1 MINQTNYL
9 TLKRLWNPLWN
20 RLARERRLVIAAPYL
35 WLGIFSLIPLLLVV
49 KISLSEAVLAIP
61 PFHPLFQ
68 WPAEQVLQLR
78 LNLAAYGTLLT
89 DPFYA
94 SAFLGSLKIA
104 LTATLTCL
112 FIGYPMAY
120 AIAQASSKWRT
131 PLLLLVILPF
141 FTSFLVRVY
150 AWIGLLS
157 TEGVINTL
165 LISLGVI
172 REPLP
177 LLYNS
182 FAVTVGIVYCYLP
195 FMILPIY
202 SVLDKIDPAYLEAA
216 YDLGCRPW
224 RAFLR
229 ITVPLSFRAIIAG
242 SILVFV
248 PAVGEFVI
256 PELLGAPDTVM
267 IGRVLWSEFFN
278 NQNWPLACALALIT
292 LIVFVVPFMI
302 FQRFQFREIEE

>member
-1 MINQTNYL
+1 MTAQGSIFTFRN
-9 TLKRLWNPLWN
+9 RFWN
-20 RLARERRLVIAAPYL
+20 RLARERRLVIAVPYL
-35 WLGIFSLIPLLLVV
+35 WLGFFSLIPFLLIV
-49 KISLSEAVLAIP
+49 KISLSQSVLAIP
-61 PFHPLFQ
+61 PFQPLFN
-68 WPAEQVLQLR
+68 WSAEQILQMR
-78 LNLAAYGTLLT
+78 LNLAAYSTLLT

-94 SAFLGSLKIA
+94 SAFFGSLKIA
-104 LTATLTCL
+104 LIATLSCL
-112 FIGYPMAY
+112 LIGYPMAY
-120 AIAQASSKWRT
+120 AIVQSAPHWR
-131 PLLLLVILPF
+131 PIFLLLIILPF

-165 LISLGVI
+165 LKMLGI
-172 REPLP
+172 IHEPLP

-182 FAVTVGIVYCYLP
+182 FAVTIGIVYCYLP

-224 RAFLR
+224 RAFWR

-256 PELLGAPDTVM
+256 PELLGAPDTIM

-278 NQNWPLACALALIT
+278 NQNWPLACSLAIVT
-292 LIVFVVPFMI
+292 LAIFVIPFMI
-302 FQRFQFREIEE
+302 FQRFQLRSEEE

>member
-1 MINQTNYL
+1 MTTQENFL
-9 TLKRLWNPLWN
+9 TFRNRFWN
-20 RLARERRLVIAAPYL
+20 RLTRERRLVIAAPYL
-35 WLGIFSLIPLLLVV
+35 WLGLFSLIPFLLVI
-49 KISLSEAVLAIP
+49 KISLSQSVMAIP

-68 WPAEQVLQLR
+68 WSAEQVLQLR
-78 LNLAAYGTLLT
+78 LNLAAYSTLLT

-94 SAFLGSLKIA
+94 SAFFGSLKIA
-104 LTATLTCL
+104 LVSTFSCL
-112 FIGYPMAY
+112 VIGYPMAY
-120 AIAQASSKWRT
+120 SIAQASPQWR
-131 PLLLLVILPF
+131 PILLLLIILPF

-157 TEGVINTL
+157 TEGVINTFL
-165 LISLGVI
+165 TSIGI
-172 REPLP
+172 IQEPLP

-182 FAVTVGIVYCYLP
+182 FAVTIGIVYCYLP

-202 SVLDKIDPAYLEAA
+202 SVLDKIDPSYLEAA

-224 RAFLR
+224 RAFWR

-256 PELLGAPDTVM
+256 PELLGAPETLM

-278 NQNWPLACALALIT
+278 NQNWPLACALALVT
-292 LIVFVVPFMI
+292 LIIFVIPFMI
-302 FQRFQFREIEE
+302 FQRFQLRVKEE

>member
-1 MINQTNYL
+1 MTAPQNIL
-9 TLKRLWNPLWN
+9 TPRKGFWSRLT
-20 RLARERRLVIAAPYL
+20 RERRLVIAGPYL
-35 WLGIFSLIPLLLVV
+35 WLGLFSLIPFLLVV
-49 KISLSEAVLAIP
+49 KISLSQSVMAIP

-68 WPAEQVLQLR
+68 WSAEQILQIR
-78 LNLAAYGTLLT
+78 LNFAAYTTLLT

-104 LTATLTCL
+104 LVSTFACL
-112 FIGYPMAY
+112 IIGYPMAY
-120 AIAQASSKWRT
+120 SIVQASPRWR
-131 PLLLLVILPF
+131 PLLLLLIILPF

-157 TEGVINTL
+157 TEGVINTFL
-165 LISLGVI
+165 LYVGII
-172 REPLP
+172 QEPLP

-182 FAVTVGIVYCYLP
+182 FAVTIGIVYCYLP

-224 RAFLR
+224 RSFWR
-229 ITVPLSFRAIIAG
+229 ITVPLSLRAIIAG

-256 PELLGAPDTVM
+256 PELLGAPETLM

-278 NQNWPLACALALIT
+278 NQNWPLACALALVT
-292 LIVFVVPFMI
+292 LVVFVIPFMI
-302 FQRFQFREIEE
+302 FQRFQLRNKEE

>member
-1 MINQTNYL
+1 MTTKKNL
-9 TLKRLWNPLWN
+9 STLKNRFWS
-20 RLARERRLVIAAPYL
+20 RLARERGLVITVPYL
-35 WLGIFSLIPLLLVV
+35 WLGLFSLIPFILVV
-49 KISLSEAVLAIP
+49 KISLSQPVLAIP

-78 LNLAAYGTLLT
+78 LNLATYSALFT

-94 SAFLGSLKIA
+94 SAFISSIKIA
-104 LTATLTCL
+104 LVATFSCL
-112 FIGYPMAY
+112 LIGYPIAY
-120 AIAQASSKWRT
+120 AIVQSSPQWRPT
-131 PLLLLVILPF
+131 LLLLIILPF

-157 TEGVINTL
+157 TEGVINTFL
-165 LISLGVI
+165 KWLGI
-172 REPLP
+172 IAEPLP

-182 FAVTVGIVYCYLP
+182 FAVTIGIVYCYLP
-195 FMILPIY
+195 FMILPLY
-202 SVLDKIDPAYLEAA
+202 SVLDKIDPAYQEAA

-224 RAFLR
+224 RAFWR

-256 PELLGAPDTVM
+256 PELLGAPETLM

-278 NQNWPLACALALIT
+278 NQNWPLACALALIM
-292 LIVFVVPFMI
+292 LVIFVVPFTI
-302 FQRFQFREIEE
+302 FQRFQLRAKEE

>member
-1 MINQTNYL
+1 MTTKKNL
-9 TLKRLWNPLWN
+9 STLKNRFWS
-20 RLARERRLVIAAPYL
+20 RLARERRLVITVPYL
-35 WLGIFSLIPLLLVV
+35 WLGLFSLIPFILVV
-49 KISLSEAVLAIP
+49 KISLSQPVLAIP

-68 WPAEQVLQLR
+68 WSAEQVLQLR
-78 LNLAAYGTLLT
+78 LNLATYSALFT

-94 SAFLGSLKIA
+94 SALISSIKIA
-104 LTATLTCL
+104 LVATFSCL
-112 FIGYPMAY
+112 LIGYPVAY
-120 AIAQASSKWRT
+120 AIVQSSPQWRPT
-131 PLLLLVILPF
+131 LLLLIILPF

-157 TEGVINTL
+157 TEGVINTFL
-165 LISLGVI
+165 KWLGI
-172 REPLP
+172 IAEPLP

-182 FAVTVGIVYCYLP
+182 FAVTIGIVYCYLP
-195 FMILPIY
+195 FMILPLY
-202 SVLDKIDPAYLEAA
+202 SVLDKIDPAYQEAA

-224 RAFLR
+224 RAFWR

-256 PELLGAPDTVM
+256 PELLGAPETLM

-278 NQNWPLACALALIT
+278 NQNWPLACALALIM
-292 LIVFVVPFMI
+292 LVIFVVPFTI
-302 FQRFQFREIEE
+302 FQRFQLRAKEE